1 MEANPTLSP
10 GDLPAQWRDRAQ
22 FLSNYGDPNSARLWR
37 IAAAELEQ
45 ALQALGEESLTLVEA
60 AQLCGYSANHIGSLV
75 RQGKIANLGRKN
87 APRVRRSDLPTKQ
100 PTNPGRPPKKHKA
113 VAEAEDITSI
123 ASKLR

>member
-10 GDLPAQWRDRAQ
+10 GDLPAQWRQRAQ
-22 FLSNYGDPNSARLWR
+22 FLSDYGDPVSARLWQ

-45 ALQALGEESLTLVEA
+45 ALRALGEESLTLVEA
-60 AQLCGYSANHIGSLV
+60 AQLCGYTPEHIGSLV

-87 APRVRRSDLPTKQ
+87 APRVRRADLPTKQ
-100 PTNPGRPPKKHKA
+100 PTKPGRPPKKDKA
-113 VAEAEDITSI
+113 AAEAEQITSI